1 MNTTTR
7 DKPNAYLMEQQ
18 NTGHKPVEGGCP
30 GKGHREIVDP
40 GANVEEIFN
49 RHHPN
54 SQKQSS
60 KIEEPLHLS
69 ILSG

>member
-1 MNTTTR
+1 MNRTTR
-7 DKPNAYLMEQQ
+7 DKSKGYFMN
-18 NTGHKPVEGGCP
+18 HKNYPMARRGVCP

-60 KIEEPLHLS
+60 KIEEPLHRS